1 MIMMR
6 KVRWGLTGCLLALGL
21 VACSG
26 GGTGGAG
33 GATGSGGA
41 TSSGGTTTTS
51 AGGGGAASACNTVAI
66 TAPAI
71 TDANGAGTK
80 PVPEG
85 GTIADGT
92 YEVTAHTYY
101 APGSA
106 KGTTYQV
113 MLVVAGSTAQIA
125 QIRDS
130 GAEERFSLSV
140 STTGTTF
147 SGISSCP
154 VTGTALDFNAYTA
167 TATELLL
174 FNPTN
179 GSVVTFTKQ

>member
-1 MIMMR
+1 MMMIR
-6 KVRWGLTGCLLALGL
+6 QVQWAFTGCFLALGL
-21 VACSG
+21 VACGG

-41 TSSGGTTTTS
+41 TSAGGTTTS
-51 AGGGGAASACNTVAI
+51 AGGGGAGSACNTVAI
-66 TAPAI
+66 TAPLI

-80 PVPEG
+80 PTPAG

-92 YEVTAHTYY
+92 YQVTAHTYY

-106 KGTTYQV
+106 KRTTYEV

-125 QIRDS
+125 QIRDG
-130 GAEERFSLSV
+130 GAEERFSLTV

-154 VTGTALDFNAYTA
+154 VVGTAIDFNAYTA

-174 FNPTN
+174 FNPSN